1 MAELL
6 FYQFCEVLVR
16 VAALRYR
23 QLPGLEKRLH
33 ALIHIHLIHQVCLE
47 GAPCPAVR
55 LPRVWLRVWG
65 GWCCKASTCAQ
76 GAAACGG
83 WPHKA
88 SARGGPLQV
97 LEE

>member
-47 GAPCPAVR
+47 GAPCCAPAQGVAACVGG
-55 LPRVWLRVWG
+55 LVLQSKHVCPGCSCVWG
-65 GWCCKASTCAQ
+65 LASQSKRAG
-76 GAAACGG
+76 GAFTGA
-83 WPHKA
+83 
-88 SARGGPLQV
+88 
-97 LEE
+97 